1 MADYLRIYPPQPYP
15 EPMED
20 YAAKMQLKP
29 DEALR
34 EYVTGYA
41 QYREAAVL
49 AALDELRRRGQ
60 PAPEEVAIRPGLE
73 AAVATQQAA
82 ATAVRQEAGTAER
95 EEEEAPALYSPSSI
109 LIFSVLPM
117 SSMLTG
123 GVLMGMNLYRLGK
136 KRAVLGLALF
146 VVAYLFLASALL
158 SWAMSRFGLNP
169 LTILLLFNVPA
180 ALAYVLWFWPRY
192 VGDTSYRTRGV
203 LAPVLV
209 CLLIMWGLRQITPY
223 LIRQQ
228 PPEVRKELE
237 RLLPPEK

>member
-1 MADYLRIYPPQPYP
+1 
-15 EPMED
+15 MED
-20 YAAKMQLKP
+20 YAAKMQLKT

-60 PAPEEVAIRPGLE
+60 PAPEEATIRPELE
-73 AAVATQQAA
+73 AAVAQEQAAAATAARQEQQAA
-82 ATAVRQEAGTAER
+82 ATDAADLPT
-95 EEEEAPALYSPSSI
+95 LYSPSSI

-117 SSMLTG
+117 STMLTG
-123 GVLMGMNLYRLGK
+123 GVLMGINLFRLK
-136 KRAVLGLALF
+136 QKRAIVGLVLF
-146 VVAYLFLASALL
+146 VVAYFFLASGLL
-158 SWAMSRFGLNP
+158 SWAMSQFALNP
-169 LTILLLFNVPA
+169 LSIILLFNVPA
-180 ALAYVLWFWPRY
+180 ALAYILWFWPRY
-192 VGDTSYRTRGV
+192 VGDTAYRTRSV
-203 LAPVLV
+203 LVPVLV

-237 RLLPPEK
+237 RMLPPEE